1 MIRSSSKKPHGIGN
15 ACFPGCYGKM
25 RMLISPN
32 QNRLFNRS
40 AFTLTEQMTALAII
54 CLVFTVLHVGI
65 AQSFAVIRTCRES
78 LRATQILEEKME
90 TVRLYNWDQINDNGS
105 PPDNT
110 PFIPRTISDDYDP
123 NGTDGHKGVHYT
135 GTLTVSDSG
144 ISEAYSGDLKLFVAT
159 LDWTNG
165 GVTHHR
171 EMRTFASRWG
181 LQNYV
186 YPIK

>member
-1 MIRSSSKKPHGIGN
+1 
-15 ACFPGCYGKM
+15 
-25 RMLISPN
+25 MLTPPN
-32 QNRLFNRS
+32 QNRPFGRF
-40 AFTLTEQMTALAII
+40 AFTLTEVMTGVAII
-54 CLVFTVLHVGI
+54 CLLFTVLHLGI
-65 AQSFAVIRTCRES
+65 AQSLAVVRNCRES

-105 PPDNT
+105 PPDNI
-110 PFIPRTISDDYDP
+110 PFIQHTISDYYNP
-123 NGTDGHKGVHYT
+123 AATDGNKGVHYT
-135 GTLTVSDSG
+135 GTLSVSDSG

-171 EMRTFASRWG
+171 EMRTFASRYG

-186 YPIK
+186 YGASPTPTP

>member
-1 MIRSSSKKPHGIGN
+1 
-15 ACFPGCYGKM
+15 
-25 RMLISPN
+25 MLTSPN
-32 QNRLFNRS
+32 QNHPSNRS

-54 CLVFTVLHVGI
+54 CLVFTVLHLGI
-65 AQSFAVIRTCRES
+65 AQSLAVVRNCRES
-78 LRATQILEEKME
+78 LRASQILAEKME
-90 TVRLYNWDQINDNGS
+90 TVRLYKWEDI
-105 PPDNT
+105 NT
-110 PFIPRTISDDYDP
+110 PGFVKADISDYYYPDSTGDG
-123 NGTDGHKGVHYT
+123 GTGVHYT

-165 GVTHHR
+165 GVTRHR
-171 EMRTFASRWG
+171 EMRTFASKYG